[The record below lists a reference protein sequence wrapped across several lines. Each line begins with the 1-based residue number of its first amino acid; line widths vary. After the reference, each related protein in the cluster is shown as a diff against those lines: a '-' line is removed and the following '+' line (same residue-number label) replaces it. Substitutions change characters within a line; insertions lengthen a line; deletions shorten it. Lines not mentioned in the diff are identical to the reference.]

1 MKPKL
6 LTSAICIIA
15 LFSVDLTYGYHPILP
30 YAYCM
35 GNPIRFVDPDGQD
48 VWEMDY
54 NGRVKWIS
62 QSEEHTMY
70 ALNKD
75 GNRTGQSITIQ
86 DRAIFDGLTA
96 TGEASDYAASFTGGN
111 PTELASVF
119 LFGADNSNAE
129 WRFSRYDEGNGD
141 QYAIGTVHNDGL
153 AISPEQMGFARENE
167 IAFIHSHPGNYKSVT
182 GPFSEHSSMGSLPGG
197 RIIQPSDSWNVYNNS
212 DRYPGNRNSF
222 VYFPNSSNIYH
233 VRGVQAPAL
242 IRNVSNHNYN
252 GRKLFWGTLNGR

>member
-1 MKPKL
+1 M
-6 LTSAICIIA
+6 
-15 LFSVDLTYGYHPILP
+15 
-30 YAYCM
+30 
-35 GNPIRFVDPDGQD
+35 
-48 VWEMDY
+48 
-54 NGRVKWIS
+54 IS

-197 RIIQPSDSWNVYNNS
+197 RII
-212 DRYPGNRNSF
+212 NRPTLGMFTITPTVIRVTGTHSCIF
-222 VYFPNSSNIYH
+222 RIPVIYIMYEACRH
-233 VRGVQAPAL
+233 L
-242 IRNVSNHNYN
+242 H
-252 GRKLFWGTLNGR
+252 

>member
-15 LFSVDLTYGYHPILP
+15 LFSVDLTYGYHPISP

-167 IAFIHSHPGNYKSVT
+167 IAFIHSHPGN
-182 GPFSEHSSMGSLPGG
+182 
-197 RIIQPSDSWNVYNNS
+197 
-212 DRYPGNRNSF
+212 
-222 VYFPNSSNIYH
+222 
-233 VRGVQAPAL
+233 
-242 IRNVSNHNYN
+242 
-252 GRKLFWGTLNGR
+252 